1 VDRVNPCPSQQSY
14 SQIQGW
20 GYAAFTTLRKAVAQ
34 SAMRSILMS
43 GAALPTSLPL
53 PLLSVQISLVPQT
66 LLSDGTANGEVRQ
79 KWCEAVSYSKL
90 YVSDK

>member
-1 VDRVNPCPSQQSY
+1 
-14 SQIQGW
+14 
-20 GYAAFTTLRKAVAQ
+20 
-34 SAMRSILMS
+34 MS